1 MIVPSDG
8 IEWSTRAVNDD
19 SVVTSRCDRSNHLL
33 TLETRSQVLAIIPLS
48 ALGSKID
55 DTYSTPIAG
64 RRGVARLIGM
74 IEVVKVGIGLRTTL
88 SGFGL
93 HRFVGGD
100 EVGQVGIR
108 GAKAPGKGAW
118 VGRWREAET
127 TSRGESVEFD
137 RCKLALQRPRALTR
151 RLSKHRD
158 EASWRQRQRLVLV
171 LQQHDR
177 LGGKLSD
184 EIIPLGRQDISVRVK
199 QRVVL
204 VLAELVPRGDNTD
217 HHIV

>member
-1 MIVPSDG
+1 MIVPPDRVKR
-8 IEWSTRAVNDD
+8 STRAIDYGG
-19 SVVTSRCDRSNHLL
+19 VVTSGCDRSHRLF
-33 TLETRSQVLAIIPLS
+33 TLETRSEVLAIVPLS
-48 ALGSKID
+48 TLSSKID
-55 DTYSTPIAG
+55 DTNTAPISG
-64 RRGVARLIGM
+64 RRGVACLIGM
-74 IEVVKVGIGLRTTL
+74 IEVVKVGIDLRTTL
-88 SGFGL
+88 SGSGL

-184 EIIPLGRQDISVRVK
+184 ELIPLGRQDISVRVK